1 MCINS
6 LVTTPT
12 TSSTSVTSP
21 LSNNG
26 NITSLKTAPSEL
38 RTSHSQALRSESTV
52 HPDSVSAE
60 PSLLNK
66 TEDETEQ
73 RGTSA
78 DSERIQ
84 STRSASN
91 QYSNKTKAK
100 VHFGACSIGA
110 LTFGVLAGPVG
121 LVFAPAYL
129 NAICMAMYG
138 GHEFLI
144 GETPPHQTE
153 PEAANPEP
161 EQPTSASHTPHSSD
175 QPVGPENE
183 EEEEPQNNDTP
194 PDPFP
199 PHGKGG
205 NFTFAPVYAPNI
217 TINEAPNIT
226 INGNIY
232 FMQAGETAMPS
243 QATSAKEDLRQP
255 AKSRDVSTSYQS
267 EQVRVTCISK
277 LTPEQVSKAVDTTDS
292 ILQTLTSG
300 ELNAHQFSF
309 SDGAQTIVTGL
320 PAPMSPVHHRGKGFT
335 AFNEASVTQSQTS
348 YAKEKAKHSDIK
360 VGVTHSWQC
369 GDNGQWS
376 LKPLSDQDKDDVK
389 KRDREPSMRSKPTV
403 SHIAM
408 SSETDNK
415 PEEYSAN
422 LGTKASITQT
432 TPIVNNNSQGI
443 REDYA
448 SETKPDNEKTSGYL
462 SAISDSVGGLNRTI
476 LENSTSTEQRTD
488 KGTNSVE
495 IRRPIL
501 PTGQASESHATKAEF
516 QYNRWVRDGSQWKR
530 DTKGQCEGGAQV
542 ILSPGSA
549 QAISGFHSN
558 RTVGLFNNMSPITLK
573 IRENANNNQLLRS
586 ARPLK
591 LFGHRPFPQ
600 PDPAELVFESTTGGE

>member
-1 MCINS
+1 M
-6 LVTTPT
+6 
-12 TSSTSVTSP
+12 
-21 LSNNG
+21 
-26 NITSLKTAPSEL
+26 
-38 RTSHSQALRSESTV
+38 
-52 HPDSVSAE
+52 
-60 PSLLNK
+60 NK
-66 TEDETEQ
+66 TEDATEQ
-73 RGTSA
+73 RATSA

-84 STRSASN
+84 STRSTSN

-153 PEAANPEP
+153 PETANPEP
-161 EQPTSASHTPHSSD
+161 DQPTSASHTPPSPD
-175 QPVGPENE
+175 QPDGPENE
-183 EEEEPQNNDTP
+183 EEEEPHNNDTP
-194 PDPFP
+194 PGPFP

-243 QATSAKEDLRQP
+243 QATSAKENLTKP
-255 AKSRDVSTSYQS
+255 AKSGDVSTSYQS
-267 EQVRVTCISK
+267 EQVRVTRISK

-292 ILQTLTSG
+292 ISQTLTSG
-300 ELNAHQFSF
+300 ALNAHQVSF
-309 SDGAQTIVTGL
+309 SDGAQAIVTGL
-320 PAPMSPVHHRGKGFT
+320 PAPASPVHHRGKGFT

-348 YAKEKAKHSDIK
+348 YAKEKAKHSDIN

-369 GDNGQWS
+369 GDDGQWS
-376 LKPLSDQDKDDVK
+376 LKPLSNQDKGNVK
-389 KRDREPSMRSKPTV
+389 KRDCEPSMRSKPTV
-403 SHIAM
+403 SPIAM
-408 SSETDNK
+408 SSEPDDK
-415 PEEYSAN
+415 PRKSSAN
-422 LGTKASITQT
+422 LETKASITKT
-432 TPIVNNNSQGI
+432 MPAMNNDLQGI
-443 REDYA
+443 KEDHV
-448 SETKPDNEKTSGYL
+448 SETKTDNEKTSGYL
-462 SAISDSVGGLNRTI
+462 SVLDDSVGGLNRII
-476 LENSTSTEQRTD
+476 LKNSTSTEQRTD

-501 PTGQASESHATKAEF
+501 PTGQASNSHVTRAEF
-516 QYNRWVRDGSQWKR
+516 HYNRWVREGSQWKR
-530 DTKGQCEGGAQV
+530 DTKGKFEREAQA

-549 QAISGFHSN
+549 QAISGLHSN

-573 IRENANNNQLLRS
+573 KRENSHNNQVSQS

-591 LFGHRPFPQ
+591 LFGHRSFPQ
-600 PDPAELVFESTTGGE
+600 PDLAKLVFESTTGA

>member
-1 MCINS
+1 M
-6 LVTTPT
+6 
-12 TSSTSVTSP
+12 
-21 LSNNG
+21 
-26 NITSLKTAPSEL
+26 K
-38 RTSHSQALRSESTV
+38 
-52 HPDSVSAE
+52 
-60 PSLLNK
+60 K

-73 RGTSA
+73 GGTSA

-138 GHEFLI
+138 GNEFLI

-153 PEAANPEP
+153 PETANPEP

-175 QPVGPENE
+175 QPGGPENE

-255 AKSRDVSTSYQS
+255 AKSSDVSTSCQS
-267 EQVRVTCISK
+267 EQVRVTRISK
-277 LTPEQVSKAVDTTDS
+277 LTPEKVSKAVDTTDS

-309 SDGAQTIVTGL
+309 SDGAQAIVTGL

-348 YAKEKAKHSDIK
+348 YEKEKAKHSDIK

-376 LKPLSDQDKDDVK
+376 LKPLSNQDKEDVK
-389 KRDREPSMRSKPTV
+389 KPDNETTSAKEDLTQAAKSSDVSTSYQSEKARVTGLPAPMSPVHHRGKGFTAFNEASVTQSQTSYEKEKAKHSDIKVGGTHSWQCGDNGQWSLKPL
-403 SHIAM
+403 SNQ
-408 SSETDNK
+408 DK
-415 PEEYSAN
+415 
-422 LGTKASITQT
+422 
-432 TPIVNNNSQGI
+432 
-443 REDYA
+443 EDVK
-448 SETKPDNEKTSGYL
+448 KPDNEKTSGYL
-462 SAISDSVGGLNRTI
+462 SVISDSVGVRNRTI

-488 KGTNSVE
+488 KGANSVE
-495 IRRPIL
+495 NRQPIL

-516 QYNRWVRDGSQWKR
+516 QYNRGVRDGSQWKR

-573 IRENANNNQLLRS
+573 TRENANNNQLLRS
-586 ARPLK
+586 SRQLK
-591 LFGHRPFPQ
+591 LFGNIPFPQ
-600 PDPAELVFESTTGGE
+600 LDPTNLVFESKAGG

>member
-1 MCINS
+1 M
-6 LVTTPT
+6 
-12 TSSTSVTSP
+12 
-21 LSNNG
+21 
-26 NITSLKTAPSEL
+26 
-38 RTSHSQALRSESTV
+38 
-52 HPDSVSAE
+52 
-60 PSLLNK
+60 NK

-153 PEAANPEP
+153 PETANPEP

-175 QPVGPENE
+175 QPVGPMNE
-183 EEEEPQNNDTP
+183 EEEDPHSNDTP

-232 FMQAGETAMPS
+232 FMQASETPMPS

-255 AKSRDVSTSYQS
+255 AKSRDVSTSCQS
-267 EQVRVTCISK
+267 EQVRVTRISK
-277 LTPEQVSKAVDTTDS
+277 LTPEQVSKAVDTTDSAVDTTDSAVDTTDSAVDTTDS

-309 SDGAQTIVTGL
+309 SDGAQAIVTGL

-389 KRDREPSMRSKPTV
+389 KRDREPSMRSNPTV
-403 SHIAM
+403 SDIAM

-422 LGTKASITQT
+422 LETKASITQT

-443 REDYA
+443 RDDDA
-448 SETKPDNEKTSGYL
+448 SEKKTDNEITSGYL
-462 SAISDSVGGLNRTI
+462 SAISDSDAEPSGTI
-476 LENSTSTEQRTD
+476 LDNSTSTEQGTD
-488 KGTNSVE
+488 KGANSVE
-495 IRRPIL
+495 NRRPIL
-501 PTGQASESHATKAEF
+501 TTGQASESHATKAELQF
-516 QYNRWVRDGSQWKR
+516 NRWVRDGSQWKR
-530 DTKGQCEGGAQV
+530 DTKGQFEGGAQV

-600 PDPAELVFESTTGGE
+600 PDPAELVFDSTTGG

>member
-1 MCINS
+1 M
-6 LVTTPT
+6 
-12 TSSTSVTSP
+12 
-21 LSNNG
+21 
-26 NITSLKTAPSEL
+26 
-38 RTSHSQALRSESTV
+38 
-52 HPDSVSAE
+52 
-60 PSLLNK
+60 NK
-66 TEDETEQ
+66 TEEVTEQ
-73 RGTSA
+73 RATSA

-84 STRSASN
+84 STRSTSN
-91 QYSNKTKAK
+91 QHSNKTKAK

-110 LTFGVLAGPVG
+110 LTFGILAGPVG

-138 GHEFLI
+138 GHEFFS
-144 GETPPHQTE
+144 GETPPHQTK
-153 PEAANPEP
+153 PETATPEP
-161 EQPTSASHTPHSSD
+161 DQPNASASHTPPSPPSPE
-175 QPVGPENE
+175 QPDGPGNE
-183 EEEEPQNNDTP
+183 EEEEPHNNDTP
-194 PDPFP
+194 PGPFL

-226 INGNIY
+226 INGNLY
-232 FMQAGETAMPS
+232 FIQAGETAMSS
-243 QATSAKEDLRQP
+243 QANSTKETLTKP
-255 AKSRDVSTSYQS
+255 AKSRDAPTSYQS
-267 EQVRVTCISK
+267 EQVRVTRIAK
-277 LTPEQVSKAVDTTDS
+277 VTPEQVSKAVDTTDS
-292 ILQTLTSG
+292 ISQILTSG
-300 ELNAHQFSF
+300 ARNAYQITF
-309 SDGAQTIVTGL
+309 SDDAQAIVTGL
-320 PAPMSPVHHRGKGFT
+320 PAPTSPGHHRGKGFT

-348 YAKEKAKHSDIK
+348 YAKEKHSGIK

-376 LKPLSDQDKDDVK
+376 LKPLSNQDKDDVK
-389 KRDREPSMRSKPTV
+389 KRDREPSMRSKPTA

-408 SSETDNK
+408 SSEPDNK
-415 PEEYSAN
+415 PDESSAN
-422 LGTKASITQT
+422 LETKASITQA
-432 TPIVNNNSQGI
+432 TPIVNNDSQGI

-462 SAISDSVGGLNRTI
+462 SAISDSVGGLNRII

-501 PTGQASESHATKAEF
+501 PTGQASESHATRAEF

-530 DTKGQCEGGAQV
+530 DNKGQCEGGAQA

-573 IRENANNNQLLRS
+573 KRENARNNQLPQS

-600 PDPAELVFESTTGGE
+600 PDQAKLVFESTTGA

>member
-1 MCINS
+1 M
-6 LVTTPT
+6 T
-12 TSSTSVTSP
+12 
-21 LSNNG
+21 
-26 NITSLKTAPSEL
+26 
-38 RTSHSQALRSESTV
+38 
-52 HPDSVSAE
+52 
-60 PSLLNK
+60 
-66 TEDETEQ
+66 
-73 RGTSA
+73 
-78 DSERIQ
+78 
-84 STRSASN
+84 
-91 QYSNKTKAK
+91 
-100 VHFGACSIGA
+100 
-110 LTFGVLAGPVG
+110 
-121 LVFAPAYL
+121 
-129 NAICMAMYG
+129 
-138 GHEFLI
+138 

-153 PEAANPEP
+153 AETANPEP
-161 EQPTSASHTPHSSD
+161 DQRTSASHTDPSPD
-175 QPVGPENE
+175 QPDGPGNE
-183 EEEEPQNNDTP
+183 EEEEPHNNDTP
-194 PDPFP
+194 PGPFP
-199 PHGKGG
+199 PHSKGG

-232 FMQAGETAMPS
+232 FMLTGEMAMPS
-243 QATSAKEDLRQP
+243 QATSAKENLTKP
-255 AKSRDVSTSYQS
+255 AKSRDVSTSDQS
-267 EQVRVTCISK
+267 EQVRVTRISK
-277 LTPEQVSKAVDTTDS
+277 VTPEQVSKAVDTTDS

-300 ELNAHQFSF
+300 ALNAHQVTF
-309 SDGAQTIVTGL
+309 SDGAQAIITGL

-335 AFNEASVTQSQTS
+335 AFNEASVTQSQSS
-348 YAKEKAKHSDIK
+348 YAKEKAKHSDIN

-376 LKPLSDQDKDDVK
+376 LEPLSNQGKDDVK

-422 LGTKASITQT
+422 LEAKASITQT

-462 SAISDSVGGLNRTI
+462 SAISDSVGGPNRTI